1 MTATEVSVTT
11 KDANSKSN
19 PIIPSPVPSLCTS
32 NNIDSVY
39 NEDTDS
45 EDESSIHGPVSTTK
59 VVASKLEKTP
69 LPVPS
74 LFISNVDTVYNEDTD
89 DEAVMKMNGIIK
101 RKK

>member
-1 MTATEVSVTT
+1 M
-11 KDANSKSN
+11 
-19 PIIPSPVPSLCTS
+19 
-32 NNIDSVY
+32 Y
-39 NEDTDS
+39 NEETDS

-89 DEAVMKMNGIIK
+89 DEAVMKMNGIK
-101 RKK
+101 TEEVDAKGKRRKKQVTRVL